1 MTVGRLT
8 ETSESVGSPDA
19 QTGVISLNSSGIWLK
34 FHIYMSLL
42 LCLLLHLI

>member
-1 MTVGRLT
+1 MTVGRLA

-19 QTGVISLNSSGIWLK
+19 QTCVISLNSGIWLK

-42 LCLLLHLI
+42 LCLLLYLI